1 MTDFF
6 EAAMMRGSV
15 RDYADE
21 ALTSGQLGALEAL
34 CVECG
39 RRANEELRAR
49 AEGTAS
55 GSEGG
60 TPERVV
66 ISLLTFRDGAT
77 RTPGTYGVIRGARH
91 YFAVATDGSDEAKL
105 AAGCAFER
113 IVLEATA
120 MGLGTCW
127 LAATFRGTA
136 FARAAALAPGMEL
149 TAVSPVG
156 VASGRRHLLER
167 ITRSLVRESS
177 RKPFEAL
184 FRGEAGA
191 FRRALEAV
199 RRAPSSVNS
208 QPWRAIVAEDG
219 QAVHFYYA
227 GRSNCVM
234 LDMGIAVCH
243 FTLVCAQDGIE
254 GELGTAPDAPK
265 WDKNAYLCSYFVKQ
279 S

>member
-6 EAAMMRGSV
+6 EAAMRRGSV

-21 ALTSGQLGALEAL
+21 PLTDEQRDALEAL
-34 CVECG
+34 CAECS
-39 RRANEELRAR
+39 RTANEELRD
-49 AEGTAS
+49 ESVS
-55 GSEGG
+55 GGA
-60 TPERVV
+60 PERVV
-66 ISLLTFRDGAT
+66 ISLLTFREGAT
-77 RTPGTYGVIRGARH
+77 RALGTYGVIHGARH
-91 YFAVATDGSDEAKL
+91 YFAIATDGSDEAKL
-105 AAGCAFER
+105 AAGGAFER
-113 IVLEATA
+113 VVLEATA

-184 FRGEAGA
+184 FRGEAGV
-191 FRRALEAV
+191 FKRALEAV

-208 QPWRAIVAEDG
+208 QPWRAIVADEG
-219 QAVHFYYA
+219 GAVHFYYA

-234 LDMGIAVCH
+234 LDMGIALSH
-243 FTLVCAQDGIE
+243 FSLVCEQDGIE
-254 GELGTAPDAPK
+254 GRFGKATVAPK

-279 S
+279 C